1 MGIQRLKRRFRMT
14 IHELIAMM
22 KLKGIV
28 CESGIIGL
36 LNDKYVEWAMIL
48 FEDEYYVA
56 HSVLDNY
63 EDICYYEDIEDF
75 ENELQARVYC
85 LNLPTEL
92 NGEVYE

>member
-1 MGIQRLKRRFRMT
+1 MGIQKLQRRFRMT

-22 KLKGIV
+22 KLRGIV
-28 CESGIIGL
+28 CEYGIISL

-75 ENELQARVYC
+75 ENEFQTRVFC
-85 LNLPTEL
+85 LNLANIL
-92 NGEVYE
+92 NGVVYE